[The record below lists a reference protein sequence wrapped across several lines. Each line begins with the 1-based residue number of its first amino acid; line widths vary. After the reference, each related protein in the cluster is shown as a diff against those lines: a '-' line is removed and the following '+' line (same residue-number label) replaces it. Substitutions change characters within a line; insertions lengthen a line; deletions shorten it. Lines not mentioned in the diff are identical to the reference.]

1 MRVIGIDASNLLEG
15 GGVTHLQ
22 ELLQHSN
29 PISHNFDKIIIW
41 GASKTLSK
49 ISDQDWIEKKSNKFL
64 NGNLFSRLFWRIF
77 LSKFEYKKYNC
88 SILFSPGG
96 SDSSGFKPM
105 VTMCR
110 NMLPFESNQALKFGF
125 GFMYVKFLLLKYFQ
139 SKSFLKANGLIFLTN
154 YASRIVEELIPTL
167 GNKSVIIPHGISRR
181 FFIEPRKHINAFD
194 STNKCKV
201 IYVSK
206 TDPYKHH
213 LNVINAVYKL
223 NLNKYHVELNLI
235 GPSGSSAKKVDA
247 LINKLDP
254 NNQYLKNLGKVDY
267 ESLSSFYK
275 SSDISVFA
283 SSCENMPNILL
294 ESMASGLPIACSN
307 LGPMPEILG
316 NNAVYFSPYN
326 VDEIYS
332 SISKLINSEKLRSQL
347 ASSSYLLANSYSWEK
362 CALDTFNYLNKVY
375 LTYNNQTN
383 DKK

>member
-1 MRVIGIDASNLLEG
+1 MKVIGIDASNLLEG
-15 GGVTHLQ
+15 GGLTHLQ

-29 PISHNFDKIIIW
+29 PISNNFDKIIIW
-41 GASKTLSK
+41 GSSKTLCK
-49 ISDQDWIEKKSNKFL
+49 ICDQYWIEKKSSIFL
-64 NGNLFSRLFWRIF
+64 NGNLFFRLIWRVF
-77 LSKFEYKKYNC
+77 FCKFEYKKYNC
-88 SILFSPGG
+88 SILFTPGG

-110 NMLPFESNQALKFGF
+110 NMLPFEKDQALMFGF
-125 GFMYVKFLLLKYFQ
+125 GLKYIKFLLLKYFQ

-154 YASRIVEELIPTL
+154 YASSIVHEIVPTL

-194 STNKCKV
+194 ALNKCKI

-213 LNVINAVYKL
+213 LNVVKAVYML
-223 NLNKYHVELNLI
+223 NLENYHVELNLI
-235 GPSGSSAKKVDA
+235 GPRGSSANKVDL
-247 LINKLDP
+247 LIKKLDP

-267 ESLSSFYK
+267 ESLNSFYK
-275 SSDISVFA
+275 SSDISIFA

-307 LGPMPEILG
+307 FGPMPEILRD
-316 NNAVYFSPYN
+316 NAIYFNPNS
-326 VDEIYS
+326 VHEIYS
-332 SISKLINSEKLRSQL
+332 SISRLINSKKLRSQL

-362 CALDTFNYLNKVY
+362 CALDTFNYLNRVY
-375 LTYNNQTN
+375 LTYNNQKN